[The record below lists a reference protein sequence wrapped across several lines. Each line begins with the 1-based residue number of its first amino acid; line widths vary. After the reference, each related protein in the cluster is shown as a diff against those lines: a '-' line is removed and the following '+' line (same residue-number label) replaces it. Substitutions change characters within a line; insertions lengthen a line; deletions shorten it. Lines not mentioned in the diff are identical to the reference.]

1 VIEMAKEIKMMQ
13 DIETEVSQEIETTK
27 ETVENL
33 VMVGERFIDATA
45 QIEVK
50 SVEEVALDVQSTKLT
65 NYAFNPSE
73 WSITPFEEGI
83 QALNNVT
90 GEIFS
95 GSVAEFNTK
104 IRSLVG
110 A

>member
-13 DIETEVSQEIETTK
+13 EIETEVSQEIETTK
-27 ETVENL
+27 ETVEDL
-33 VMVGERFIDATA
+33 VMVGEQLLEATT
-45 QIEVK
+45 QTEVK
-50 SVEEVALDVQSTKLT
+50 SVEEVLDTQSAKLT
-65 NYAFNPSE
+65 SYAFNPSE